1 MIALLSVALL
11 AAATTTNG
19 APSPEVQG
27 IDAQC
32 KAATKLDEAH
42 QERYRAFADVSQ
54 AILPAANEAR
64 GSWREFKTRDELRTF
79 AQTGAAPNT
88 QASMWSAPGGTTI
101 AQVYFQSD
109 SGDWSQDVEYCFRA
123 DGTLARLTGAL
134 SNYAADVEGERT
146 IHFDARGA
154 VLSTAG
160 KARALETRKPL
171 PTLDGLD
178 TPPVDPTV
186 ASLPFLA
193 AARSVQARAAA
204 ATKPPIVN
212 DGAVTRDSYAL
223 PEPPPPRDEQQ
234 IVSDEIRAR
243 LGHVKACYERERAK
257 TPGLAGRVVM
267 RWTIGGA
274 GATRDIAVVSDDLH
288 APAVTACVQALIAR
302 WLFDVQPK
310 GPTIVE
316 FPFVFQSR
324 R

>member
-1 MIALLSVALL
+1 MSAILSVALL
-11 AAATTTNG
+11 AAAATAT
-19 APSPEVQG
+19 PVVKS

-32 KAATKLDEAH
+32 KAAARLDEAH

-64 GSWREFKTRDELRTF
+64 GSWREFQTRGELRTF

-88 QASMWSAPGGTTI
+88 QASIWAASDGTRV
-101 AQVYFQSD
+101 AQMYFQSD
-109 SGDWSQDVEYCFRA
+109 AGDWSQDVEYCFRA
-123 DGTLARLTGAL
+123 DGSLARLVGAL

-146 IHFDARGA
+146 IHFDAHGV

-160 KARALETRKPL
+160 TARSLETRKPL

-178 TPPVDPTV
+178 TPPVYPTF

-193 AARSVQARAAA
+193 AGRGAQARAAA
-204 ATKPPIVN
+204 KPPMVN
-212 DGAVTRDSYAL
+212 DGPVTRDPHAP
-223 PEPPPPRDEQQ
+223 PEPPPPRDEQR
-234 IVSDEIRAR
+234 IVSDEIRSR
-243 LGHVKACYERERAK
+243 LGHVKACYERELAK

-274 GATRDIAVVSDDLH
+274 GATRDIAVVNDDLH
-288 APAVTACVQALIAR
+288 APAVTACIEALIAR

>member
-1 MIALLSVALL
+1 MGAFLSVALL
-11 AAATTTNG
+11 AAAATPATK
-19 APSPEVQG
+19 S
-27 IDAQC
+27 IDARC
-32 KAATKLDEAH
+32 KAAARLDEAH

-54 AILPAANEAR
+54 ATLPAANEAR

-88 QASMWSAPGGTTI
+88 QASMWAASDGTRV

-109 SGDWSQDVEYCFRA
+109 AGDWSQDVEYCFRA

-146 IHFDARGA
+146 IHFDAGGA

-160 KARALETRKPL
+160 NARSLETRKPL

-178 TPPVDPTV
+178 TPPVYPTF

-193 AARSVQARAAA
+193 AARGVQARAAA
-204 ATKPPIVN
+204 TTKQPNVN
-212 DGAVTRDSYAL
+212 DGRAPRDPHAL
-223 PEPPPPRDEQQ
+223 PEPPPSRDEQQ
-234 IVSDEIRAR
+234 IVSDEIRSR
-243 LGHVKACYERERAK
+243 LGPVKACYERELAK
-257 TPGLAGRVVM
+257 MPGLAGRVVM

-274 GATRDIAVVSDDLH
+274 GATRDIAVVNDDLH
-288 APAVTACVQALIAR
+288 APAVTACIQALIAR